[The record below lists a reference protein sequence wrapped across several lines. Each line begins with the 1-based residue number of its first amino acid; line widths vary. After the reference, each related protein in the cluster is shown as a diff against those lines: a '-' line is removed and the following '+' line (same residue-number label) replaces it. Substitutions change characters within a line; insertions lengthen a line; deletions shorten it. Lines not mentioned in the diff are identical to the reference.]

1 MKKGQKVIL
10 VLAIILSA
18 VAFLGAVFCDS
29 LWIDVML
36 NYDPTAEGF
45 EGLGTGIGV
54 ALGLVFSL
62 IYAPFGL
69 LAFGFSL
76 GGFFSLKK
84 SMLALTKEDIC
95 FVSHKKAK
103 ITQFI
108 LVFINILMMLAT
120 AILAAVCYGMV
131 K

>member
-29 LWIDVML
+29 LWIDVMHSY
-36 NYDPTAEGF
+36 NPEAEGF

-54 ALGLVFSL
+54 ALGLIFSL

-69 LAFGFSL
+69 LALGFSL
-76 GGFFSLKK
+76 GGIFSLKK
-84 SMLALTKEDIC
+84 SMLSLTKEELC
-95 FVSHKKAK
+95 FLSYKKAK
-103 ITQFI
+103 ITHFI
-108 LVFINILMMLAT
+108 LVCANTFMLLAT
-120 AILAAVCYGMV
+120 AILAVACCVTV